1 MHNNY
6 TNDYY
11 LVKNYNEN
19 HIHISSIVTVD
30 TVEYLQ
36 IFDIYKNVNFGILF
50 LIKYSNFFI
59 NVFYISSCIC
69 FQFLC
74 FHAKVQYFLNA
85 LFYFQ
90 NTEVCLL

>member
-36 IFDIYKNVNFGILF
+36 IFDIYKKCKFWH
-50 LIKYSNFFI
+50 SFFNQI
-59 NVFYISSCIC
+59 
-69 FQFLC
+69 FQFL
-74 FHAKVQYFLNA
+74 Y
-85 LFYFQ
+85 
-90 NTEVCLL
+90 